1 MTLDGVKEVIDETLK
16 YSGDVTTD
24 TKLKGDLIMDSLD
37 GVELVMALEE
47 KFGVEIPNE
56 DMANLETVGDIVT
69 YIDKKADRYRTNHNP
84 V

>member
-69 YIDKKADRYRTNHNP
+69 YIDKK
-84 V
+84 VQKG

>member
-56 DMANLETVGDIVT
+56 DMASLETVGDIVT
-69 YIDKKADRYRTNHNP
+69 YIDKKLQKN
-84 V
+84 

>member
-16 YSGDVTTD
+16 YSGDVTTN

-56 DMANLETVGDIVT
+56 DMANLETVGDIIT
-69 YIDKKADRYRTNHNP
+69 YIDKKAQKG
-84 V
+84 

>member
-1 MTLDGVKEVIDETLK
+1 MEGIVMTLDGVKEVIDETLK

-69 YIDKKADRYRTNHNP
+69 YIDKKAQKG
-84 V
+84 

>member
-16 YSGDVTTD
+16 YSGDVTMD

-56 DMANLETVGDIVT
+56 DMANLETAGDIVT
-69 YIDKKADRYRTNHNP
+69 YIDKKAQKG
-84 V
+84 

>member
-1 MTLDGVKEVIDETLK
+1 MTLDGVMEIIDETLK
-16 YSGDVTTD
+16 YSGDVTTN

-56 DMANLETVGDIVT
+56 DMANLETVSDIVT
-69 YIDKKADRYRTNHNP
+69 YIDKKAQKG
-84 V
+84 

>member
-56 DMANLETVGDIVT
+56 EMANLETVGDIVT
-69 YIDKKADRYRTNHNP
+69 YIDKK
-84 V
+84 VQKG

>member
-56 DMANLETVGDIVT
+56 DMANLETVSDIVT
-69 YIDKKADRYRTNHNP
+69 YIDKKAQKG
-84 V
+84 

>member
-47 KFGVEIPNE
+47 KCGVEIPNE

-69 YIDKKADRYRTNHNP
+69 YIDKKAQKG
-84 V
+84 

>member
-47 KFGVEIPNE
+47 KFGGEIPNE

-69 YIDKKADRYRTNHNP
+69 YIDKKAQKG
-84 V
+84 

>member
-16 YSGDVTTD
+16 YSGDVTTN

-69 YIDKKADRYRTNHNP
+69 YIDKKTQKG
-84 V
+84 

>member
-1 MTLDGVKEVIDETLK
+1 MEGTVMTLDGVKEVIDETLK

-69 YIDKKADRYRTNHNP
+69 YIDKKLQKD
-84 V
+84 

>member
-1 MTLDGVKEVIDETLK
+1 M
-16 YSGDVTTD
+16 TTD

-69 YIDKKADRYRTNHNP
+69 YIDKKAQKG
-84 V
+84 

>member
-1 MTLDGVKEVIDETLK
+1 MTLDGVKEIIDETLK
-16 YSGDVTTD
+16 YSGDVTTN

-69 YIDKKADRYRTNHNP
+69 YIDKKTQKG
-84 V
+84 

>member
-69 YIDKKADRYRTNHNP
+69 YIDKKLQKD
-84 V
+84 

>member
-69 YIDKKADRYRTNHNP
+69 YIDKKTQKG
-84 V
+84 

>member
-24 TKLKGDLIMDSLD
+24 TKLKGDLIIDSLD

-69 YIDKKADRYRTNHNP
+69 YIDKKAQKG
-84 V
+84 

>member
-16 YSGDVTTD
+16 YSGDVATD

-69 YIDKKADRYRTNHNP
+69 YIDKKLQKN
-84 V
+84 

>member
-37 GVELVMALEE
+37 GVELVMAREE

-69 YIDKKADRYRTNHNP
+69 YIDKKLQKD
-84 V
+84 

>member
-69 YIDKKADRYRTNHNP
+69 YLDKKAQKG
-84 V
+84 

>member
-1 MTLDGVKEVIDETLK
+1 MTLDGMKEVIDETLK

-69 YIDKKADRYRTNHNP
+69 YIDKKLQKD
-84 V
+84 

>member
-1 MTLDGVKEVIDETLK
+1 MGGTVMTLDGVKEVIDETLK

-69 YIDKKADRYRTNHNP
+69 YLDKKAQKG
-84 V
+84 